1 VSPGRPAA
9 GSVFEAREGA
19 LGQDALGAKAH
30 EGRASEAE
38 AE

>member
-9 GSVFEAREGA
+9 GPVFEAREGA
-19 LGQDALGAKAH
+19 LGQGASGAKAH
-30 EGRASEAE
+30 EGRASEAG